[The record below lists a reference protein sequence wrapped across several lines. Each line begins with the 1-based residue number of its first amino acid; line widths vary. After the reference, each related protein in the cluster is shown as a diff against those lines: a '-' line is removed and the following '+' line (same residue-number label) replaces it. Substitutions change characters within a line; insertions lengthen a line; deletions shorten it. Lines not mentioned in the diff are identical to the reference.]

1 MNRKTSETFKMDLM
15 RESINILLFFMNSST
30 NFVRSDNALKLEK
43 QRENRNFYQIPIS
56 IPSLDI

>member
-43 QRENRNFYQIPIS
+43 QRENRNFY
-56 IPSLDI
+56 